1 MPVRLAPFLAILS
14 LVGRMSASDD
24 LLHRESR
31 VAAAAE
37 PEARIWGAR
46 VDALQAQGALRL
58 ASVQPD
64 GDFAGRWHRRYEQC
78 VDGVRV
84 FGAQLVRQVDERG
97 ETLTVFGRLQEGIA
111 LDTVPTS
118 TPDQA
123 VRVAEA
129 DRGRGA
135 RAVGEPELVLLPL
148 ARHPALTWML
158 WVRFDYHLDRYFVDA
173 HTGEVAWRYE
183 DQPTVSAVGLGTGV
197 WGDKKK
203 VSADAVG
210 GSFRADDKLR
220 PPSLTTYDLKFNL
233 GAAGLFLGTAI
244 IDPSFVATSPN
255 NTWTDGGVVDAHAYA
270 GWTYDYYFKR
280 HNRRGIDGHDL
291 PIRSITH
298 LLSPASDFANSF
310 WDPFTNSMFYGD
322 GNQTYG
328 VFSGAQDVVAHEMT
342 HGVTQY
348 SWAGIYVG
356 ETAALNE
363 AFSDIMGT
371 SVEFYQQPPGNGRLL
386 ADYFLGEDLAF
397 QFDPPRT
404 AVRSMEN
411 PSQFCNPQT
420 GCDADHYSRLYHG
433 PADSGGA
440 HHNNGV
446 INHAFYLLIEGGVN
460 RTSGIRVG
468 GLGSANRERAEKIF
482 YRGFTAYLTP
492 TATFAD
498 ARVATLRA
506 AADLYGPSSLEA
518 FQVAL
523 TWTAVGV
530 N

>member
-1 MPVRLAPFLAILS
+1 MSWRFAPLLVIFLLA
-14 LVGRMSASDD
+14 GGTSAPDD

-31 VAAAAE
+31 VAAVAGS
-37 PEARIWGAR
+37 EARIWGAR

-64 GDFAGRWHRRYEQC
+64 ADFPGRQHRRYEQLI
-78 VDGVRV
+78 DGVRV
-84 FGAQLVRQVDERG
+84 FGAQLVRQMDEQG
-97 ETLTVFGRLQEGIA
+97 ETLSVFGRLQEGIA
-111 LDTVPTS
+111 ADTVPAI
-118 TPDQA
+118 TPNQA

-129 DRGRGA
+129 DRGQGA
-135 RAVGEPELVLLPL
+135 RAVGEAELVLLPL
-148 ARHPALTWML
+148 ASHTALTWTL
-158 WVRFDYHLDRYFVDA
+158 WVRFDHHLDRYFVDA
-173 HTGEVAWRYE
+173 HTGAVAWRY
-183 DQPTVSAVGLGTGV
+183 DDLPTVSAVGLGTGV

-203 VSADAVG
+203 VSVDAVG
-210 GSFRADDKLR
+210 GSFRAVDQLR
-220 PPSLTTYDLKFNL
+220 PPALTTYDLKFNFF
-233 GAAGLFLGTAI
+233 AADLFLSTAI
-244 IDPSFVATSPN
+244 IDPSFIATSTN
-255 NTWTDGGVVDAHAYA
+255 NTWTDGGVVDAHVYA

-280 HNRRGIDGHDL
+280 HGRRGIDGKDL
-291 PIRSITH
+291 PMRSITH
-298 LLSPASDFANSF
+298 LLPPASDFGNAF

-322 GNQTYG
+322 GDQTYG

-348 SWAGIYVG
+348 TWAAIYVG

-371 SVEFYQQPPGNGRLL
+371 SVEFFQQPAGNGRLL

-397 QFDPPRT
+397 DFDPPRT

-433 PADSGGA
+433 PNDSGGA

-446 INHAFYLLIEGGVN
+446 INQAFYLLIEGGVN

-468 GLGSANRERAEKIF
+468 GLGSANRQRAEKIF

-498 ARVATLRA
+498 ARVATLQA
-506 AADLYGPSSLEA
+506 AADLYGPASPEA
-518 FQVAL
+518 LQVAL
-523 TWTAVGV
+523 AWTAVGV